1 MGCRQVVRGA
11 KHGRF
16 QDGLQPTSAIV
27 LLRDV
32 RVERAGELGWR
43 LQGPLRCTSLLVYNG
58 EVSWGVDL
66 LTAIFEVRQN
76 TDGLVVGCRSA
87 KISSLQIGRQG

>member
-1 MGCRQVVRGA
+1 MSCRQVVRGTE
-11 KHGRF
+11 HGRF

-32 RVERAGELGWR
+32 RVEGAGELGRR
-43 LQGPLRCTSLLVYNG
+43 LQGPLRSACLLVYNG

-66 LTAIFEVRQN
+66 LTAIFEV
-76 TDGLVVGCRSA
+76 G
-87 KISSLQIGRQG
+87 